1 LTGAM
6 SGASPVSPIRAGL
19 LCRCPRCGEG
29 PLFKGLLTL
38 RERCPVCDLDLR
50 AQDAGDGPAVF
61 VILALGILVIPFV
74 FILEMRVEPPIWVH
88 AVLWPPVI
96 LLLAI
101 LLLRPLKAFLV
112 AQQYRHLGLGRGE

>member
-1 LTGAM
+1 M
-6 SGASPVSPIRAGL
+6 RPASPVSPIQAGL

-29 PLFKGLLTL
+29 RLFQGVLTL

-50 AQDAGDGPAVF
+50 AQDTGDGPAVF

-96 LLLAI
+96 LVLAI
-101 LLLRPLKAFLV
+101 LLLRPLKGVLV
-112 AQQYRHLGLGRGE
+112 ALQYRHLGLGRPE